1 MGPKI
6 DAHLKLV
13 DDGHTVEVV
22 GPTGEWN
29 RYAVSAT
36 FKVVVAQI
44 QDDKIVLA
52 IGESDEPYTPADTW
66 WDANAVVQGDPS
78 VAFVA
83 GPASAWAIAS
93 VKTLDDVYESY
104 AWSVETRLLVVTDP
118 NREPPPYPPPWP
130 SA

>member
-13 DDGHTVEVV
+13 DDGRTVEVV

-44 QDDKIVLA
+44 QADKIVLA
-52 IGESDEPYTPADTW
+52 IGESDEAYTRADSW
-66 WDANAVVQGDPS
+66 WDADAVVQGDTA
-78 VAFVA
+78 VKFVA

-93 VKTLDDVYESY
+93 VKTLDGTYESY
-104 AWSVETRLLVVTDP
+104 AWSVETRLLVAPSPDP
-118 NREPPPYPPPWP
+118 PDYPPPW
-130 SA
+130 